1 MNSDD
6 FGTLITQNA
15 YNVRIAF
22 NKGSSYMQF
31 DSTAITMY
39 TGTITDN
46 PKKEH
51 DLTTTELISIVTD
64 IMSEKSERTR

>member
-46 PKKEH
+46 QKEH
-51 DLTTTELISIVTD
+51 NLTTTELISIVTD

>member
-31 DSTAITMY
+31 DSTGITMY

-46 PKKEH
+46 TKEH
-51 DLTTTELISIVTD
+51 GSITTVNISIVTEN
-64 IMSEKSERTR
+64 MSEKSEQTP